1 MRTASDCST
10 PPDGSTTS
18 LDLHKRLR
26 NYIPATTINSKHGQS
41 VSLLQHE
48 VGVDEQQQLLY
59 ILSFAERSTILD
71 RTTIGGSAK
80 LTPQVF
86 AGVD

>member
-10 PPDGSTTS
+10 PPDGSTKS
-18 LDLHKRLR
+18 SGLHKRLR

-41 VSLLQHE
+41 VTLLQHE

-59 ILSFAERSTILD
+59 ILSFAERSTILT
-71 RTTIGGSAK
+71 RTIGGSAK
-80 LTPQVF
+80 LTPQVL